1 MWLLSK
7 KRGEIILSKYVIIH
21 GQLCELPEDELMH
34 WKYIKR
40 ERKNGRWVYTYDL
53 KQNVKDKIGVTA
65 KENMNKYKSQY
76 DQQRERID
84 RNARYTSFH
93 KWRKEDSAMD
103 KKISAYKLQD
113 STNKLNAS
121 KKVQARN
128 EEIWS
133 RARDKMDNP
142 GKVSKPEWNMILKKD
157 DKTLGAKVKSDEAV
171 EKAERKRN
179 SNEHSLWF
187 DNHMLNEHSKAY
199 NETNAAVIEDIKS
212 RGEAGKKYVEARNE
226 YLNTPLGKLETASK
240 KIEARVDSA
249 KDYVHELVTNERG
262 KKARDEMRSA
272 QFDLRNALAK
282 EDSHRKRYEEVLA
295 KTRNQE
301 YFDKD
306 HGNTAMV
313 NEWKKDFDDA
323 RKESKAALERAIQAR
338 EAYESTPMGKR
349 ERREYE
355 KNKRKKR

>member
-1 MWLLSK
+1 M
-7 KRGEIILSKYVIIH
+7 SKYVIIH
-21 GQLCELPEDELMH
+21 GQLHEVPDDELMH

-76 DQQRERID
+76 NQQNERID
-84 RNARYTSFH
+84 RNARDTSFH
-93 KWRKEDSAMD
+93 KWRKEESAMD
-103 KKISAYKLQD
+103 KKISAYNLQD
-113 STNKLNAS
+113 STNKLNAA

-142 GKVSKPEWNMILKKD
+142 GKVSKSEWNMILKKD

-171 EKAERKRN
+171 EKAKIKRT
-179 SNEHSLWF
+179 SNEHFLWF
-187 DNHMLNEHSKAY
+187 DNHMLEEHSKAY
-199 NETNAAVIEDIKS
+199 NESSAALIEDIKS
-212 RGEAGKKYVEARNE
+212 RGETGKKYVEARNE

-240 KIEARVDSA
+240 KIEAGVDSA

-262 KKARDEMRSA
+262 EKARRELDNASN
-272 QFDLRNALAK
+272 DLRNALAK
-282 EDSHRKRYEEVLA
+282 EDSSRKKYEEVLS
-295 KTRNQE
+295 KTRKQE

-306 HGNTAMV
+306 HGNIAMV
-313 NEWKKDFDDA
+313 NEWKKDADEA
-323 RKESKAALERAIQAR
+323 RAKSEAALERVKKAR
-338 EAYESTPMGKR
+338 EAYESTPLGKR
-349 ERREYE
+349 EKREYE
-355 KNKRKKR
+355 RKQRKNRR